1 MSPASNLHGNLQ
13 SKIVACLA
21 NHLADGEVLVE
32 TSIQT
37 TNNVKVADVCWG
49 SKEFIAANGFMT
61 PYLQAPEICVE
72 VKSPSN
78 SEREITEKIALYF
91 AQGAVEVWVC
101 DMEGNMQFF
110 ISEGEASV
118 SAIAPEF
125 PKNVR
130 G

>member
-21 NHLADGEVLVE
+21 NNLADGEVLVE

-37 TNNVKVADVCWG
+37 ENNVKVADVCWA
-49 SKEFIAANGFMT
+49 SEKFIAANGFTT

-72 VKSPSN
+72 VKLPSN
-78 SEREITEKIALYF
+78 SEREIAEKIALYF
-91 AQGAVEVWVC
+91 AQAAVEVWVC

-110 ISEGEASV
+110 TPEGEIDAKGFLKMFGV
-118 SAIAPEF
+118 
-125 PKNVR
+125 N
-130 G
+130 